1 MMKRILAVC
10 VLLCMVIVGCA
21 SVVADDTVT
30 MAISYVP
37 ENSEI
42 TISGSA
48 YGDAVILIVPDSL
61 LPKDISESAVPTV
74 FKQTFF
80 NGNFSL
86 DLGMPYSAGGGKYK
100 VYVFIDDKNF
110 EDTFIYMDLA
120 TSESLIPTLNVLDG
134 EDFEETLLNN
144 AQTLGIDTD
153 DEVYIQK
160 KEMIFEILDAQT
172 YDSAPEFNKAYTKAY
187 ALSAIEGEES
197 TEKIDSILMKHS
209 KVLGIDYFADFDKDE
224 RLSDLNKKELLRIM
238 SEIHYA
244 DEADSDGNIDFKN
257 IFTQNKPLSVSRIAE
272 NWVEIK
278 NMITKDFSEEF
289 KKLTTNKKFVSIKD
303 KDCVFEKMMDG
314 KLNTLDE
321 IENNFVSC
329 VNKIY
334 SSYNENTGSGGG
346 KGSSG
351 SGGDSSFGTVISVPE
366 NTLIQT
372 EKKDTFSDVGTDH
385 WASLAI
391 NRLVEDGII
400 SGYGDGTFIP
410 SKEITRAE
418 FTKMAICFALEVPDG
433 KTINFEDVSQD
444 SWFYKPVSE
453 AACKGIINGYGQMF
467 YPQNLIKREDA
478 ALIVYR
484 ILCIL
489 GNEPRG
495 LKAFSDRTDV
505 SPYAEDAVYALGG
518 AGIIQGNN
526 ENQFLPQNHI
536 TRAEAAQLLYNAFIK

>member
-1 MMKRILAVC
+1 
-10 VLLCMVIVGCA
+10 MVIGGCT
-21 SVVADDTVT
+21 SVAFADTLT

-42 TISGSA
+42 TVSGSA
-48 YGDAVILIVPDSL
+48 YGDAVILIVPESL
-61 LPKDISESAVPTV
+61 LLKDISESAMPSV
-74 FKQTFF
+74 FKQTSF
-80 NGNFSL
+80 NGDFSL
-86 DLGMPYSAGGGKYK
+86 DIGMPHSAGGGKYK
-100 VYVFIDDKNF
+100 VYVFVDEKSF

-120 TSESLIPTLNVLDG
+120 TSELLIPTLNTLDG
-134 EDFEETLLNN
+134 DAFEEAIASD
-144 AQTLGIDTD
+144 AQTLGIDIED
-153 DEVYIQK
+153 QVYIEK

-187 ALSAIEGEES
+187 ALSAIEGEKS
-197 TEKIDSILMKHS
+197 TERIDSILMKHS
-209 KVLGIDYFADFDKDE
+209 KVLGIDYFTDFDKDE
-224 RLSDLNKKELLRIM
+224 RLSDLNKNELLRIL

-244 DEADSDGNIDFKN
+244 DEADSDGSIDFKN
-257 IFTQNKPLSVSRIAE
+257 IFNQNKPLSVSRIAE

-289 KKLTTNKKFVSIKD
+289 EKLTANKKYVSIKD
-303 KDCVFEKMMDG
+303 KDSVFEKMMDG
-314 KLNTLDE
+314 KLNTLEE
-321 IENNFVSC
+321 IENNFVDC

-334 SSYNENTGSGGG
+334 SSYHENTSSGGG
-346 KGSSG
+346 
-351 SGGDSSFGTVISVPE
+351 SSFGGVISVPE
-366 NTLIQT
+366 NPSIQT
-372 EKKDTFSDVGTDH
+372 EKKDTFSDVGADH

-391 NRLVEDGII
+391 NSLVEDEIV
-400 SGYGDGTFIP
+400 SGYGDGTFLP

-418 FTKMAICFALEVPDG
+418 FTKMAIYFAQEAPDG
-433 KTINFEDVSQD
+433 EKINFEDVSQD

-453 AACKGIINGYGQMF
+453 AACKGVINGYGQMF

-484 ILCIL
+484 ILCML